1 MSMRILPH
9 RTRIRDAA
17 QMAEQL
23 RRRGIPV
30 ELRHETDR
38 PRHEKYRPQR
48 VSETGPTRGTA
59 SRWTVTPSSSTTAR
73 PRDAVQMAEQLRRR
87 GIPVELRLR
96 HEKHRPRH
104 EKYRLR
110 RVWETGPI
118 RGTFSRRTVTPSTST
133 TARTRT
139 AARTYAVRTG
149 SAAARA
155 HRQVL
160 TGAGRRT
167 APRGDDPSAAV
178 ETIDAAAERFFGVNA
193 VICDMQVAAFCVTG
207 A

>member
-1 MSMRILPH
+1 MSVPILTH
-9 RTRIRDAA
+9 RTNAAAARRQARKARIAS
-17 QMAEQL
+17 EQ
-23 RRRGIPV
+23 RNRAVR
-30 ELRHETDR
+30 T
-38 PRHEKYRPQR
+38 
-48 VSETGPTRGTA
+48 
-59 SRWTVTPSSSTTAR
+59 R
-73 PRDAVQMAEQLRRR
+73 PRDAVQMAERLRRR
-87 GIPVELRLR
+87 GIPVELR

-110 RVWETGPI
+110 RVWDPGLI

-139 AARTYAVRTG
+139 AARAYAVRTG

-178 ETIDAAAERFFGVNA
+178 ETHIAATERFF
-193 VICDMQVAAFCVTG
+193 DMDKPGLIIEAGLCVVQV
-207 A
+207 